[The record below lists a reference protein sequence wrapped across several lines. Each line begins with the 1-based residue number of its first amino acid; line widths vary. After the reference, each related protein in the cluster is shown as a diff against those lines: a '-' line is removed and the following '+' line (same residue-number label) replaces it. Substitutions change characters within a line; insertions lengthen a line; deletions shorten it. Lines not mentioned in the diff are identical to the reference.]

1 MKLRKD
7 ITSWGLLMTSLGAMI
22 GSGWLFGAMY
32 GAQIAGPAAV
42 FAWVIGGAL
51 LIIIGLNYAELSTAL
66 PLTGGI
72 ARYTHITHGSLVSFS
87 ATWLAWLSCV
97 ATAPTEAQAI
107 LEYSAHYIPWQ
118 VYIVGSDHLMTLS
131 GWMTAIGL
139 IFLFTVINLYAIKV
153 VTRFNAWMT
162 YWKLVIPVIVIIC
175 IAYSSFNINNFHNYG
190 GFSPEG
196 FKNVLWAIPAAG
208 VIFSFLGFRECISM
222 AGETKNPK
230 KAIPFA
236 LIGSVVICTTL
247 YVILQIVLVGALTP
261 NMLANGWSNLAVT
274 IQTGPLAAIA
284 LAFGMTWLVKL
295 IYIDAIISPAGT
307 GVIYTATTARLN
319 YGISANK
326 YLPEFMMKV
335 TGKGVPIY
343 AIVVNFIIGILL
355 LAPLPTWQD
364 LVAFQSSAIVLS
376 YGLGPICLM
385 VLRQKSPSL
394 KRPFVLPKS
403 ELVSVVTFYICTL
416 IAFWTG
422 WQTMRQTGF
431 AVIVGLILMSA
442 YRLFSHRGKE
452 YDLSFARF
460 YWFILYVIGLTLI
473 SWLGSFGGGR
483 NVITFGWDFV
493 VLGIFSVVI
502 FLFALRSAYPR
513 SVVESIIYSDPEYQ
527 DHAKMHVN

>member
-32 GAQIAGPAAV
+32 GAQIAGPAAI
-42 FAWVIGGAL
+42 FSWIIGGGL

-66 PLTGGI
+66 PLAGGI

-118 VYIVGSDHLMTLS
+118 VYIAGSEHLMTLA
-131 GWMTAIGL
+131 GWISAIVL
-139 IFLFTVINLYAIKV
+139 VFLFTVINLYAIRI

-162 YWKLVIPVIVIIC
+162 YWKLLVPVIVITC
-175 IAYSSFNINNFHNYG
+175 IAYSSFNISNFHAYG

-196 FKNVLWAIPAAG
+196 FHNVLWAIPAAG

-230 KAIPFA
+230 RAIPFA
-236 LIGSVVICTTL
+236 LIGSVVICTIL
-247 YVILQIVLVGALTP
+247 YVVLQVVLVGALTP
-261 NMLANGWSNLAVT
+261 DMLAHGWKNLSVT

-284 LAFGMTWLVKL
+284 MAFGMAWLVKL

-335 TGKGVPIY
+335 TDKGVPIY
-343 AIVVNFIIGILL
+343 AIIVNFVVGILL

-364 LVAFQSSAIVLS
+364 LVAFQSSAIVMS

-385 VLRQKSPSL
+385 VLRKEVPQL

-403 ELVSVVTFYICTL
+403 ASVSVVTFYICTL
-416 IAFWTG
+416 IAYWTG
-422 WQTMRQTGF
+422 WETMRQTGF
-431 AVIVGLILMSA
+431 AVILGLIIMSI
-442 YRLFSHRGKE
+442 YRVFSQRGKS
-452 YDLSFARF
+452 YDLSFKRF
-460 YWFILYVIGLTLI
+460 YWFVLYVVGLTLI

-483 NVITFGWDFV
+483 DVIPFGWDFV
-493 VLGIFSVVI
+493 VIAIFSVAI
-502 FLFALRSAYPR
+502 FRMALRSAHPKE
-513 SVVESIIYSDPEYQ
+513 VVEQAIYNDPEYQ
-527 DHAKMHVN
+527 DYAKTQL